1 MGLELSATVDLELS
15 APGDLALSAPGEAVE
30 FPISKTEAFPRVNE
44 LMDIVKYLP

>member
-1 MGLELSATVDLELS
+1 VEAELLEPVNLELSVS
-15 APGDLALSAPGEAVE
+15 GDLTLSPPGEAVE